1 VTESDVR
8 IVVHVHNDVFI
19 NFVHGISVYPK
30 PHLFGQ
36 LHAENALMALTCFK
50 FRILTGPR
58 LHPDAKAAQ
67 AAASRAYRARKRAEK
82 AAIDARKTRPIESD
96 TIALDHIPPWR
107 R

>member
-1 VTESDVR
+1 MTRKSKTHRQDEQIDWVGTAPAR
-8 IVVHVHNDVFI
+8 
-19 NFVHGISVYPK
+19 G
-30 PHLFGQ
+30 
-36 LHAENALMALTCFK
+36 
-50 FRILTGPR
+50 RPR